1 MCISLGSDKWIEVTE
16 PPNKLWLTGLKGPE
30 HLVDF
35 SSAAKE
41 AAEKVEMLTS
51 AAKVAIKTKCL

>member
-1 MCISLGSDKWIEVTE
+1 MCISLGSGKWIQITE
-16 PPNKLWLTGLKGPE
+16 PPNKLRLTGLKVLNI
-30 HLVDF
+30 LVDF